1 MHNQPENDDSREWM
15 IQYIRGI
22 MVQGNA
28 YVEREMLEFMRLL
41 PESVIE
47 DIKEEHEFICPPP
60 PMDMVF
66 PVRQA
71 KRGFVPFQHSVP
83 REIQL
88 N

>member
-1 MHNQPENDDSREWM
+1 M

-60 PMDMVF
+60 PIDMVF